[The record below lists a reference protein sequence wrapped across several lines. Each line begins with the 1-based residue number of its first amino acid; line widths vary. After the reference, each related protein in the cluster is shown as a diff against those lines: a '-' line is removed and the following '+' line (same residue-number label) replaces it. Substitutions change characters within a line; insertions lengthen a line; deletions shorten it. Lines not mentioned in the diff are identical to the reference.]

1 MEGKKALKYILSLY
15 PDEIGQDEWNEKY
28 ENVYVAYFKNLWII
42 AIYSIK
48 NNNKLFKYIIQD
60 LQSHMNDERE
70 ILNIFIIVKTLIVDS
85 IEKNDTRLL
94 TEVCYLGSNLID
106 SFEKIDE
113 NSQRVKNSAQ
123 HSIDKSLV
131 NLIKGAKVHT
141 TSFKKNK
148 VNRYKGIFLFILI
161 QAAVKGIELGHYPAV
176 GFIIKYIVSTYDSK
190 LINNTYSKVQEQD
203 SFNDDKLDNYKLAKT
218 IDSNFYINTE
228 TAIYCL
234 KKFTLLLYLQQ
245 KYTQKRELIHLNIF
259 SNDTSQSDDTFSFEY
274 CFKKIQ
280 AVKDKY
286 GLIFLTDTSFSDS
299 LNGFSLNNNQTIP
312 K

>member
-1 MEGKKALKYILSLY
+1 M
-15 PDEIGQDEWNEKY
+15 
-28 ENVYVAYFKNLWII
+28 
-42 AIYSIK
+42 
-48 NNNKLFKYIIQD
+48 
-60 LQSHMNDERE
+60 
-70 ILNIFIIVKTLIVDS
+70 IVDS

-94 TEVCYLGSNLID
+94 TEVCYLDNNLID